1 MGSSRPN
8 CFRRFIRTSGGTF
21 GLVASS
27 SKGSPG
33 ASARTV
39 KSTRLIPARTGIRMI
54 RRRMKYLDIGER
66 AGMPPRP
73 STALLPL
80 AVPVLERQAV
90 GIPAAALDLEATAD
104 GRHRRTLNDRDDDD
118 VRDHEIVHP
127 DEQCGPLDRIH

>member
-1 MGSSRPN
+1 
-8 CFRRFIRTSGGTF
+8 
-21 GLVASS
+21 
-27 SKGSPG
+27 
-33 ASARTV
+33 
-39 KSTRLIPARTGIRMI
+39 MI
-54 RRRMKYLDIGER
+54 RRRMRYLDIGER

-80 AVPVLERQAV
+80 AVPVLERPEV

-127 DEQCGPLDRIH
+127 DEQCGPLDRIHLVLRRAEELVVLFVPPPRDVPSLELVVLGR